1 MHRQVIN
8 YTHPKEYKGV
18 RFNSQYNQLRIK
30 AIVEEYCLK
39 CDLFMGKEHD
49 FSECNMTDIRKHGEI
64 VKKKTCP
71 FDYIAVS
78 IDEETLKGRIR
89 CKSEE

>member
-1 MHRQVIN
+1 M
-8 YTHPKEYKGV
+8 
-18 RFNSQYNQLRIK
+18 K

-64 VKKKTCP
+64 VKKKHVRL
-71 FDYIAVS
+71 I
-78 IDEETLKGRIR
+78 TLQFQ
-89 CKSEE
+89 

>member
-1 MHRQVIN
+1 MK
-8 YTHPKEYKGV
+8 YTHPKEYIGV
-18 RFNSQYNQLRIK
+18 RFNREYTQIRMR

-49 FSECNMTDIRKHGEI
+49 FSECQMTDKWKDGRI

-71 FDYIAVS
+71 FKFISVP
-78 IDEETLKGRIR
+78 IDEETLKNSFIK
-89 CKSEE
+89 CKVENDQ